1 VPVDKQQQRPPKP
14 KQLNQLDNAS
24 NLLTNFLSGGNLGPC
39 PSLRARKCVYNII
52 SNPSRY
58 LSSKFTQD
66 AHPHLGGVQ
75 EEAEVHSHLS
85 CKFVFSQEVKE
96 CAISCMSLV
105 VSTFGDGLEREL
117 PACLPILVD
126 RM

>member
-39 PSLRARKCVYNII
+39 PSLRARHR
-52 SNPSRY
+52 PLRRY